1 MFLNVHH
8 KVLEA
13 FLVLTKD
20 ICFFF
25 VYLLVS
31 ILIKQISAECMLNN
45 LRLGS

>member
-13 FLVLTKD
+13 FLVLTKN
-20 ICFFF
+20 IFFF